1 MACVVMEESAGVGV
15 LSGEC
20 HSRTKTKEFKTI
32 AGESRAL
39 ESKTRLGCGG
49 L

>member
-20 HSRTKTKEFKTI
+20 HKQDKERSLR
-32 AGESRAL
+32 EWQ
-39 ESKTRLGCGG
+39 EN
-49 L
+49 